1 MVKGDIET
9 ISSMPPFKLCRP
21 WDSTSL
27 FTILALSYQFLLD
40 FFDFP
45 FSVCNLNTMT
55 CETVPYLIIFA
66 GTNSDVP

>member
-1 MVKGDIET
+1 MGLYLFFNNSE
-9 ISSMPPFKLCRP
+9 SKLP
-21 WDSTSL
+21 VP
-27 FTILALSYQFLLD
+27 LD